1 MLKWLSLPITAK
13 IVMEIINQPNHTEIF
28 LFLLKVFYLTIYKG
42 LLVFI
47 FYHYRILSKPLELH
61 YSYFLSHRSH
71 FKMYLNLFLP
81 FLYDL
86 HYLFS
91 SIWLIWPENTQFIS
105 FDSKMDAEWY
115 FNFIFLFYIFTII
128 IYIFIIMFSHSQY
141 FIKLFL

>member
-1 MLKWLSLPITAK
+1 MIEFANYCKNCYGISQ
-13 IVMEIINQPNHTEIF
+13 IINQPNHTDI
-28 LFLLKVFYLTIYKG
+28 LKYPIAYKSFYLTIYKG

-47 FYHYRILSKPLELH
+47 FYHYRTLSKPLELH

-91 SIWLIWPENTQFIS
+91 SIWLI
-105 FDSKMDAEWY
+105 
-115 FNFIFLFYIFTII
+115 
-128 IYIFIIMFSHSQY
+128 
-141 FIKLFL
+141 